1 MGPVVTHT
9 RDINGTL
16 APAAL
21 IFTAGSILFIY
32 FLLNGKNVATDGN

>member
-21 IFTAGSILFIY
+21 IFTAGVYSIK
-32 FLLNGKNVATDGN
+32 GKNVTTDGN